1 MGWAKGA
8 DFRTLLDKVPLADLT
23 WDEQARNRCGLVV
36 KPPEKAR
43 DGEPHAL
50 YLRSEAAALARAL
63 GAAIAELLVDG
74 RGVII
79 APMRKIVMIAIGI
92 IMLSLVTFA
101 HPFEGNTYG
110 FCPLFKSPLH
120 TANDVVVAAIDI
132 AAVWLI
138 YRGIRS

>member
-1 MGWAKGA
+1 MDA
-8 DFRTLLDKVPLADLT
+8 
-23 WDEQARNRCGLVV
+23 
-36 KPPEKAR
+36 
-43 DGEPHAL
+43 
-50 YLRSEAAALARAL
+50 
-63 GAAIAELLVDG
+63 G
-74 RGVII
+74 RGAII
-79 APMRKIVMIAIGI
+79 APMRKTVMIALGI